1 MLVQT
6 FGSSNQIGALDGPEG
21 LNNNSRG
28 RRVPRS
34 GEVHGEKRGSINKA
48 EGLEFVHRLE

>member
-1 MLVQT
+1 MLVGN
-6 FGSSNQIGALDGPEG
+6 FASSNLICALDGPEG

-34 GEVHGEKRGSINKA
+34 GEVYG
-48 EGLEFVHRLE
+48 